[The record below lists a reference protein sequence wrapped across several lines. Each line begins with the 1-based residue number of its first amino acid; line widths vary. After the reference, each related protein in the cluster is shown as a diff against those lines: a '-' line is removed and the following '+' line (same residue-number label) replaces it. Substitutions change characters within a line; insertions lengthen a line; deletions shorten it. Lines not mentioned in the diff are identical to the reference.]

1 MLNAF
6 LKHIV
11 GKKDNGVHTI
21 RNRYLCIFD
30 IIFAFVAYI
39 VSAELVFA
47 GDAWGIIA
55 QNIFTFNTSFMV
67 LSTIVVFIL
76 ILYIFDVYSVMW
88 SFGGTNDY
96 LKLVSACITA
106 SLAGLVISEL
116 VVEIPHHRIPIIALA
131 VESFAVIAAR
141 MCIRAGYSLYKQGRS
156 ERISDGKYA
165 KKLLIVG
172 AGTAG
177 INLLKDIR
185 ENPLLNYDVV
195 GFVDGDTVKRKMK
208 IDGKEIL
215 GNRYDI
221 KRICKEYNVDEIVI
235 TIPSISA
242 KDINDIFDICSQTK
256 CKTKIIPGTDKIIKG
271 ESLHK
276 QIRNV
281 QIEDLLERDPIKLN
295 NKKIEKYITGKTVLV
310 TGGGGSIGSELCR
323 QIMRYEPEKLIIVDI
338 YENNAYDIQM
348 ELNRKYPDNKP
359 EVIIA
364 SVRDKSRLEDIF
376 DKYRPYIVFHAA
388 AHKHVPLMED
398 SPMEAIKNN
407 VFGTLNTAECADKFG
422 VSKFILISTDK
433 AVNPTNVMGAT
444 KRICEMIIQYM
455 QQKSKTTYVAVR
467 FGNVLGSNG
476 SVIPLFKKQIE
487 AGGPV
492 TVTDKRITRFF
503 MTIPEAAQ
511 LVLQAA
517 SYANGGEIF
526 VLDMGEPVKIY
537 DLARNIIKLSGM
549 IPDKDIK
556 IEVCG
561 LRPGEKLYEELLMD
575 EEGLKNTE
583 HKKIFIGRPIDI
595 EYEKLKQMLNV
606 LEEAA
611 QKSDVEYIKDLI
623 AEVVPTYVRKTT
635 AAV

>member
-6 LKHIV
+6 IKRVFNTGTKNI
-11 GKKDNGVHTI
+11 NAI
-21 RNRYLCIFD
+21 RNRYLLVFD
-30 IIFAFVAYI
+30 FVFAIIAYI
-39 VSAELVFA
+39 ISAELIFA
-47 GDAWGIIA
+47 GNAFGENAI
-55 QNIFTFNTSFMV
+55 NIFNFNTILMT
-67 LSTIVVFIL
+67 LSTAVIFVIVLYVFDI
-76 ILYIFDVYSVMW
+76 YRTMW
-88 SFGGTNDY
+88 TFGCTNDY
-96 LKLVSACITA
+96 LKLISACITSSVCSVVMA
-106 SLAGLVISEL
+106 ELAFD
-116 VVEIPHHRIPIIALA
+116 VEYHRIPLIAA
-131 VESFAVIAAR
+131 VTESIVVIASR
-141 MCIRAGYSLYKQGRS
+141 MSLRAGYSLYKESRS
-156 ERISDGKYA
+156 EKLTDKNLA
-165 KKLLIVG
+165 KKLLIIG

-177 INLLKDIR
+177 MRLLKDIK
-185 ENPLLNYDVV
+185 ENPALNYDVV
-195 GFVDGDTVKRKMK
+195 GFVDGDFTKRKMK

-215 GNRYDI
+215 GNREDI
-221 KRICKEYNVDEIVI
+221 KRICNDYGVDEIVI
-235 TIPSISA
+235 AIPSTAA
-242 KDINDIFDICSQTK
+242 KEINAIFDICVQTK
-256 CKTKIIPGTDKIIKG
+256 CKITILPSMDKIVKG

-295 NKKIEKYITGKTVLV
+295 NEKIEKYITGKTVLV

-323 QIMRYEPEKLIIVDI
+323 QIMKYDPEKLIIVDI

-364 SVRDKSRLEDIF
+364 SVRDKARLEDIF
-376 DKYRPYIVFHAA
+376 DRYRPYIVFHAA

-407 VFGTLNTAECADKFG
+407 VFGTLNTANCADKFG

-455 QQKSKTTYVAVR
+455 QQKSNTTYVAVR

-487 AGGPV
+487 SGGPV

-517 SYANGGEIF
+517 SYASGGEIF
-526 VLDMGEPVKIY
+526 VLDMGKPVKIY
-537 DLARNIIKLSGM
+537 DLAKNIIKLSGM

-575 EEGLKNTE
+575 EEGLKDTE
-583 HKKIFIGRPIDI
+583 HEKIFIGKPIDI
-595 EYEKLKQMLNV
+595 EYEKLKQMLDV
-606 LEEAA
+606 LEDAA
-611 QKSDVEYIKDLI
+611 QKSDTEYIKDLI

-635 AAV
+635 SAV